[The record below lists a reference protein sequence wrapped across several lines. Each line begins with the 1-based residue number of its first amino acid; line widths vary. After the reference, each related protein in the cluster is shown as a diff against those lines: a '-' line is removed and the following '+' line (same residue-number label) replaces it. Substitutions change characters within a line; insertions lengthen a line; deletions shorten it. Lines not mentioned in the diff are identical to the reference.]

1 MIDEQT
7 RRDSIGST
15 THKQELLFR
24 SRSRAALASKKT
36 LKFKTLRV
44 VRKINNSIT
53 NLYLKR
59 ANLDLQKAKWLL
71 KKTSIDDHEAPDL
84 THNSKSGEEKHAEG
98 QGCYSERPRKVREM
112 S

>member
-24 SRSRAALASKKT
+24 SRSRAALASEKT
-36 LKFKTLRV
+36 LKFKILRV
-44 VRKINNSIT
+44 MRKINNRIT
-53 NLYLKR
+53 NLDLKR

-84 THNSKSGEEKHAEG
+84 THRRANQESKSMLKDRVAIQKGLGKSEK
-98 QGCYSERPRKVREM
+98 
-112 S
+112 